1 MYIEPFLVE
10 EWMNAYEGGA
20 KYNIA
25 ETCVESMSLR
35 ELCAL
40 TGEDETEFM
49 RELADLKLTYGDI
62 TGYPPLKEGIA
73 SLYRGLKR
81 ENVITTHGAAGANH
95 HLFLSLVSPG
105 DKVVSV
111 MPTYQQLYSIPR
123 SLGARVEI
131 LKLRKGNAFLPDL
144 NELGRLVGN
153 DTKLIC
159 INNPNNPSGAL
170 ISEETLENIVE
181 IARRAGAYLMADE
194 VYRHLTQDETYSE
207 SIADMYEKGIS
218 VGSMSKTFSMA
229 GLRLGWLATRDE
241 KAMRG
246 FLTHRD
252 YDHISSGMLDERVA
266 ALALKNK
273 EAVFA
278 RNRNIVRENLAIL
291 DDWIKGE
298 KNFDYVKPS
307 AGTTALV
314 YYNYDIPSYRFARE
328 LYEREGVFVTPG
340 DCFGEPRC
348 FRIGYAC
355 NKKTL
360 VAGLNGL
367 SAYAEN
373 LEIEDNVPL

>member
-1 MYIEPFLVE
+1 
-10 EWMNAYEGGA
+10 MNAYEGGA

-111 MPTYQQLYSIPR
+111 VPTYQQLYSIPR

-144 NELGRLVGN
+144 NELERLVGN

-170 ISEETLENIVE
+170 ISEETLMNIVE

-194 VYRHLTQDETYSE
+194 VYRYLTQNDEYPE
-207 SIADMYEKGIS
+207 SVADIYEKGIS
-218 VGSMSKTFSMA
+218 VGSMSKAFSMA

-241 KAMRG
+241 KAMRE

-266 ALALKNK
+266 ALAIKNK
-273 EAVFA
+273 DAIFA
-278 RNRNIVRENLAIL
+278 RNRGIVRENLAIL
-291 DDWIKGE
+291 DEWIKGE
-298 KNFDYVKPS
+298 RRFDYVKPS
-307 AGTTALV
+307 AGTTAFV

-328 LYEREGVFVTPG
+328 LYETEGVFVTPG
-340 DCFGEPRC
+340 ECFGESGC

-355 NKKTL
+355 NKNTL
-360 VAGLNGL
+360 IAGLKGL
-367 SAYAEN
+367 SAYAET
-373 LEIEDNVPL
+373 LAKRS

>member
-73 SLYRGLKR
+73 SLYRGLK
-81 ENVITTHGAAGANH
+81 
-95 HLFLSLVSPG
+95 
-105 DKVVSV
+105 
-111 MPTYQQLYSIPR
+111 
-123 SLGARVEI
+123 
-131 LKLRKGNAFLPDL
+131 
-144 NELGRLVGN
+144 
-153 DTKLIC
+153 
-159 INNPNNPSGAL
+159 
-170 ISEETLENIVE
+170 
-181 IARRAGAYLMADE
+181 
-194 VYRHLTQDETYSE
+194 
-207 SIADMYEKGIS
+207 
-218 VGSMSKTFSMA
+218 
-229 GLRLGWLATRDE
+229 
-241 KAMRG
+241 
-246 FLTHRD
+246 
-252 YDHISSGMLDERVA
+252 
-266 ALALKNK
+266 
-273 EAVFA
+273 
-278 RNRNIVRENLAIL
+278 
-291 DDWIKGE
+291 GE
-298 KNFDYVKPS
+298 KNFYYIKPS

-340 DCFGEPRC
+340 DCFGEPGC
-348 FRIGYAC
+348 FRIGYAG
-355 NKKTL
+355 NKNTL
-360 VAGLNGL
+360 IAGLKGL

>member
-20 KYNIA
+20 RYNIA

-35 ELCAL
+35 ELCAY
-40 TGEDETEFM
+40 TNEDESEFM
-49 RELADLKLTYGDI
+49 CKIARLKLTYGDI

-73 SLYRGLKR
+73 SLYRGLKG

-95 HLFLSLVSPG
+95 HLFLSLLSPG

-131 LKLRKGNAFLPDL
+131 LKLRKENAFLPDL
-144 NELGRLVGN
+144 DELESLVGN
-153 DTKLIC
+153 DTKLVC
-159 INNPNNPSGAL
+159 INNPNNPTGAL
-170 ISEETLENIVE
+170 IDAETLGNIVE

-194 VYRHLTQDETYSE
+194 VYRHLTQDDTYSE
-207 SIADMYEKGIS
+207 SVADMYEKGIS

-229 GLRLGWLATRDE
+229 GLRLGWIATRDE
-241 KAMRG
+241 KAMRE

-252 YDHISSGMLDERVA
+252 YDHIRSGMLDERVA
-266 ALALKNK
+266 ALAVKNK

-278 RNRNIVRENLAIL
+278 RNRGIVRENLAIL
-291 DDWIKGE
+291 DEWIRWE
-298 KNFDYVKPS
+298 KLFDYVKPS

-314 YYNYDIPSYRFARE
+314 YYDRDIHSYRFARE

-340 DCFGEPRC
+340 DCFGEAKC

-355 NKKTL
+355 DKNTL
-360 VAGLNGL
+360 IAGLNGL
-367 SAYAEN
+367 SAYAET
-373 LEIEDNVPL
+373 IVKRG